1 MKKLLYFG
9 AEWCAACKALLPTVK
24 KEAPEMGLELKYVDM
39 DEEEGAYMADDYSV
53 RGLPTLILLAED
65 GSEIK
70 RAVGNTA
77 WKEIVIF
84 QEKGLC

>member
-1 MKKLLYFG
+1 
-9 AEWCAACKALLPTVK
+9 
-24 KEAPEMGLELKYVDM
+24 MGLELKYVDM

-77 WKEIVIF
+77 WREIVIS
-84 QEKGLC
+84 QEKELC

>member
-1 MKKLLYFG
+1 MKKLLFFTASY
-9 AEWCAACKALLPTVK
+9 CSACKAIKPIVL
-24 KEAPEMGLELKYVDM
+24 KEAPEKGFELKMVDM

-77 WKEIVIF
+77 WKEV
-84 QEKGLC
+84 QG